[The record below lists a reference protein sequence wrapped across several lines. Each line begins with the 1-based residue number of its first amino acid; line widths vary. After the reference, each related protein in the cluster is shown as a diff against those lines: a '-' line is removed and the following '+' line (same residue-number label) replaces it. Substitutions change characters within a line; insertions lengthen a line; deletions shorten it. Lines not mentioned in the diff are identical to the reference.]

1 MNRKERFFEGN
12 EPREGVIALN
22 ANPSIGVSKQSV
34 NRILHS
40 YGASRTETTS
50 NTKSNPVH
58 GVPGQ
63 A

>member
-1 MNRKERFFEGN
+1 MNRNQRFFEGN
-12 EPREGVIALN
+12 EPGGGMIAFN
-22 ANPSIGVSKQSV
+22 ANPSLGLPKQSV
-34 NRILHS
+34 NRILRS

-58 GVPGQ
+58 GVPGR

>member
-1 MNRKERFFEGN
+1 MNRNQRFFEGN
-12 EPREGVIALN
+12 EPGKGVIAFN
-22 ANPSIGVSKQSV
+22 ANSCFGFSKQSV

-40 YGASRTETTS
+40 YGFSRTETTS